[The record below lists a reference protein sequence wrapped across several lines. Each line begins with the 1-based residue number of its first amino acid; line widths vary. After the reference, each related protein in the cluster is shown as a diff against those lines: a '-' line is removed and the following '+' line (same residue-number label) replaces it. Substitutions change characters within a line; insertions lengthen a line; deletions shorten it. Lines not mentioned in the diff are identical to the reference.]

1 MAPGVSQGSG
11 AALSVTGTMI
21 TRGSASPMA
30 PFLAT
35 LPPGRVRRRGRG
47 KVRGKGRGRGMGRL
61 WVRVWV
67 RVRVRVRVWA
77 RFRIT

>member
-21 TRGSASPMA
+21 TRGSASPMV

-35 LPPGRVRRRGRG
+35 LSPGRVRSRGGGRSGGRGRS
-47 KVRGKGRGRGMGRL
+47 RGRGRGEGRGEG
-61 WVRVWV
+61 
-67 RVRVRVRVWA
+67 
-77 RFRIT
+77 

>member
-47 KVRGKGRGRGMGRL
+47 KVRGRGMGRGRGRGRVRVRV

-67 RVRVRVRVWA
+67 R
-77 RFRIT
+77 FRIT

>member
-35 LPPGRVRRRGRG
+35 LPPFRVRSRGRG
-47 KVRGKGRGRGMGRL
+47 KVRGKGMGRGRGRVRVRV

-67 RVRVRVRVWA
+67 R
-77 RFRIT
+77 FRIT